1 MALLQISEPGKST
14 LPHEHRLAVGIDLG
28 TTNSLIASVISGK
41 ATILEDEEGSRI
53 MPSIVHYDEK
63 QTFVGVEA
71 EKRQVQGPEDT
82 IASAKRLMGKGLM
95 DIRPEDFTVSLE
107 DSAGN
112 IAIHT
117 KQGLKSPVEVSAALL
132 KRLKELGEKRLG
144 GEIMG
149 AVITVPAYFDDAQR
163 QATKDA
169 AKIAGINVLRLI
181 NEPTAAAVAYGLD
194 KKVEGNFVI
203 YDLGG
208 GTFDISILRL
218 ENGLFEV
225 MATHGDSALGGDDFD
240 HLIEQWM
247 ISDFDTPM
255 PNIKTK
261 QLIKNLSRKIKEGLT
276 EKSEI
281 AVNQSFDG
289 LGTIKK
295 TLTRE
300 KFASLSADLTNK
312 TITCIKQALHDADL
326 TPKDITGVVMVGGST
341 RMPIIQVAVEQFI
354 GMPLLN
360 NIDPDE
366 VVALGAAEQ
375 ANILA
380 GNTNNELLLLDV
392 IPLSLGIETM
402 GDIVERIIPRN
413 STLPVAMGQEFTTYQ
428 DGQTGI
434 VIHVVQGERDL
445 VKDCRSLG
453 KFTLKGIPPMVA
465 GAAKIRVTFQVDTDG
480 LLSVKAKELSTGIES
495 SIEVKP
501 SYGLEDHQIQQM
513 LASSF
518 SSAEEDKESRALA
531 EIRVDGQ
538 QIIAMIESALEQD
551 KNLLNPNEI
560 DHIHVRVHELTKALA
575 TSDRALIEE
584 KTKLLNEATAAFAA
598 KRMDHSIS
606 KALTGKTINTLEF

>member
-1 MALLQISEPGKST
+1 MALLQISEPGKGT

-41 ATILEDEEGSRI
+41 ATILEDTSQTPI
-53 MPSIVHYDEK
+53 IPSIVHYGEQDIL
-63 QTFVGVEA
+63 VGHEA
-71 EKRQVQGPEDT
+71 EKMQLLDPKNTV
-82 IASAKRLMGKGLM
+82 ASVKRLMGK
-95 DIRPEDFTVSLE
+95 DIKDINPNDFTVQLGGGDGTIS
-107 DSAGN
+107 
-112 IAIHT
+112 IHT
-117 KQGLKSPVEVSAALL
+117 QQGIKNPVETSALIL
-132 KRLKELGEKRLG
+132 KNLKELSEKRLG
-144 GEIMG
+144 GEIIG

-218 ENGLFEV
+218 EKGLFEV
-225 MATHGDSALGGDDFD
+225 LATHGDSALGGDDFD
-240 HLIEQWM
+240 YIVEQWM
-247 ISDFDTPM
+247 MEDLNTEIPD
-255 PNIKTK
+255 IKTK

-276 EKSEI
+276 EKGEI
-281 AVNQSFDG
+281 SIDQTFAD

-295 TLTRE
+295 TLSRE
-300 KFASLSADLTNK
+300 KFASLSAGLTNK
-312 TITCIKQALHDADL
+312 TITCIKQALHDANL
-326 TPKDITGVVMVGGST
+326 TTKDITGVVMVGGST
-341 RMPIIQVAVEQFI
+341 RMPIIQFAVEKFV

-360 NIDPDE
+360 NINPDE

-380 GNTNNELLLLDV
+380 GNTNDELLLLDV

-428 DGQTGI
+428 DGQTGM

-465 GAAKIRVTFQVDTDG
+465 GAAKIRVTFQVDADG

-501 SYGLEDHQIQQM
+501 SYGLEDKHIQQM
-513 LASSF
+513 LESSF

-531 EIRVDGQ
+531 EIRVDGK

-551 KNLLNPNEI
+551 KNLLNQDEI
-560 DHIHVRVHELTKALA
+560 DHIYATVHELTEALA
-575 TSDRALIEE
+575 SSDRGLIEE
-584 KTKLLNEATAAFAA
+584 KTKLLNEVTATFAA
-598 KRMDHSIS
+598 RRMDNSIS

>member
-1 MALLQISEPGKST
+1 MALLQISEPGKGT

-41 ATILEDEEGSRI
+41 ATILEDTSQTPI
-53 MPSIVHYDEK
+53 IPSIVHYGEQDIL
-63 QTFVGVEA
+63 VGHEA
-71 EKRQVQGPEDT
+71 EKMQLLDPKNTV
-82 IASAKRLMGKGLM
+82 ASVKRLMGK
-95 DIRPEDFTVSLE
+95 DIKDINPNDFTVQLGGGDGTIS
-107 DSAGN
+107 
-112 IAIHT
+112 IHT
-117 KQGLKSPVEVSAALL
+117 QQGIKNPVETSALIL
-132 KRLKELGEKRLG
+132 KNLKELSEKRLG
-144 GEIMG
+144 GEIIG

-218 ENGLFEV
+218 EKGLFEV
-225 MATHGDSALGGDDFD
+225 LATHGDSALGGDDFD
-240 HLIEQWM
+240 HIVEQWM
-247 ISDFDTPM
+247 MEDLNTEIPD
-255 PNIKTK
+255 IKTK

-276 EKSEI
+276 EKGEI
-281 AVNQSFDG
+281 SIDQTFAD

-295 TLTRE
+295 TLSRE
-300 KFASLSADLTNK
+300 KFASLSAGLTNK
-312 TITCIKQALHDADL
+312 TITCIKQALHDANL
-326 TPKDITGVVMVGGST
+326 TTKDITGVVMVGGST
-341 RMPIIQVAVEQFI
+341 RMPIIQFAVEKFV

-360 NIDPDE
+360 NINPDE

-380 GNTNNELLLLDV
+380 GNTNDELLLLDV

-428 DGQTGI
+428 DGQTGM

-465 GAAKIRVTFQVDTDG
+465 GAAKIRVTFQVDADG

-501 SYGLEDHQIQQM
+501 SYGLEDKHIQQM
-513 LASSF
+513 LESSF

-531 EIRVDGQ
+531 EIRVDGK

-551 KNLLNPNEI
+551 KNLLNQDEN
-560 DHIHVRVHELTKALA
+560 
-575 TSDRALIEE
+575 
-584 KTKLLNEATAAFAA
+584 
-598 KRMDHSIS
+598 
-606 KALTGKTINTLEF
+606 

>member
-1 MALLQISEPGKST
+1 MALLQISEPGKGT

-41 ATILEDEEGSRI
+41 ATILEDTSQTPI
-53 MPSIVHYDEK
+53 IPSIVHYGEQDIL
-63 QTFVGVEA
+63 VGHEA
-71 EKRQVQGPEDT
+71 EKMQLLDPKNTV
-82 IASAKRLMGKGLM
+82 ASVKRLMGK
-95 DIRPEDFTVSLE
+95 DIKDINPNDFTVQLGGGDGTIS
-107 DSAGN
+107 
-112 IAIHT
+112 IHT
-117 KQGLKSPVEVSAALL
+117 QQGIKNPVETSALIL
-132 KRLKELGEKRLG
+132 KNLKELSEKRLG
-144 GEIMG
+144 GEIIG

-218 ENGLFEV
+218 EKGLFEV
-225 MATHGDSALGGDDFD
+225 LATHGDSALGGDDFD
-240 HLIEQWM
+240 HIIEQWM
-247 ISDFDTPM
+247 MEDLNTEIPD
-255 PNIKTK
+255 IKTK

-276 EKSEI
+276 EKGEI
-281 AVNQSFDG
+281 SIDQTFAD

-295 TLTRE
+295 TLSRE
-300 KFASLSADLTNK
+300 KFASLSAGLTNK
-312 TITCIKQALHDADL
+312 TITCIKQALHDANL
-326 TPKDITGVVMVGGST
+326 TTKDITGVVMVGGST
-341 RMPIIQVAVEQFI
+341 RMPIIQFAVEKFV

-360 NIDPDE
+360 NINPDE

-380 GNTNNELLLLDV
+380 GNTNDELLLLDV

-428 DGQTGI
+428 DGQTGM

-465 GAAKIRVTFQVDTDG
+465 GAAKIRVTFQVDADG

-501 SYGLEDHQIQQM
+501 SYGLEDKHIQQM
-513 LASSF
+513 LESSF

-531 EIRVDGQ
+531 EIRVDGK

-551 KNLLNPNEI
+551 KNLLNQDEI
-560 DHIHVRVHELTKALA
+560 DHIYATVHELTEALA
-575 TSDRALIEE
+575 SSDRGLIEE
-584 KTKLLNEATAAFAA
+584 KTKLLNEATATFAA
-598 KRMDHSIS
+598 RRMDNSIS

>member
-41 ATILEDEEGSRI
+41 ATILEDEEGSRM

-71 EKRQVQGPEDT
+71 EKRQLQGPEDT

-181 NEPTAAAVAYGLD
+181 NEPTAAAVAYCLD

-392 IPLSLGIETM
+392 IPLSLCIETM

-560 DHIHVRVHELTKALA
+560 DHIHVRVHELTNALA

>member
-1 MALLQISEPGKST
+1 MALLQISEPGKGT

-41 ATILEDEEGSRI
+41 ATILEDTSQTPI
-53 MPSIVHYDEK
+53 IPSIVHYGEQDIL
-63 QTFVGVEA
+63 VGHEA
-71 EKRQVQGPEDT
+71 EKMQLLDPKNTV
-82 IASAKRLMGKGLM
+82 ASVKRLMGK
-95 DIRPEDFTVSLE
+95 DIKDINPNDFTVQLGGGDGTIS
-107 DSAGN
+107 
-112 IAIHT
+112 IHT
-117 KQGLKSPVEVSAALL
+117 QQGIKNPVETSALIL
-132 KRLKELGEKRLG
+132 KNLKELSEKRLG
-144 GEIMG
+144 GEIIG

-218 ENGLFEV
+218 EKGLFEV
-225 MATHGDSALGGDDFD
+225 LATHGDSALGGDDFD
-240 HLIEQWM
+240 HIVEQWM
-247 ISDFDTPM
+247 MEDLNTEIPD
-255 PNIKTK
+255 IKTK

-276 EKSEI
+276 EKGEI
-281 AVNQSFDG
+281 SIDQTFAD

-295 TLTRE
+295 TLSRE
-300 KFASLSADLTNK
+300 KFASLSAGLTNK
-312 TITCIKQALHDADL
+312 TITCIKQALHDANL
-326 TPKDITGVVMVGGST
+326 TTKDITGVVMVGGST
-341 RMPIIQVAVEQFI
+341 RMPIIQFAVENFV

-360 NIDPDE
+360 NINPDE

-380 GNTNNELLLLDV
+380 GNTNDELLLLDV

-428 DGQTGI
+428 DGQTGM

-465 GAAKIRVTFQVDTDG
+465 GAAKIRVTFQVDADG

-501 SYGLEDHQIQQM
+501 SYGLEDKHIQQM
-513 LASSF
+513 LESSF

-531 EIRVDGQ
+531 EIRVDGK

-551 KNLLNPNEI
+551 KNLLNQDEI
-560 DHIHVRVHELTKALA
+560 DHIYATVHELTEALA
-575 TSDRALIEE
+575 SSDRGLIEE
-584 KTKLLNEATAAFAA
+584 KTKLLNEVTATFAA
-598 KRMDHSIS
+598 RRMDNSIS

>member
-95 DIRPEDFTVSLE
+95 DIRPEDYTVSLE

-312 TITCIKQALHDADL
+312 TIACIKQALHDADL

-513 LASSF
+513 LESSF

>member
-1 MALLQISEPGKST
+1 MALLQISEPGKGT

-41 ATILEDEEGSRI
+41 ATILEDTSQTPI
-53 MPSIVHYDEK
+53 IPSIVHYGEQDIL
-63 QTFVGVEA
+63 VGHEA
-71 EKRQVQGPEDT
+71 EKMQLLDPKNTV
-82 IASAKRLMGKGLM
+82 ASVKRLMGK
-95 DIRPEDFTVSLE
+95 DIKDINPNDFTVQLGGGDGTIS
-107 DSAGN
+107 
-112 IAIHT
+112 IHT
-117 KQGLKSPVEVSAALL
+117 QQGIKNPVETSALIL
-132 KRLKELGEKRLG
+132 KNLKELSEKRLG
-144 GEIMG
+144 GEIIG

-218 ENGLFEV
+218 EKGLFEV
-225 MATHGDSALGGDDFD
+225 LATHGDSALGGDDFD
-240 HLIEQWM
+240 HIVEQWM
-247 ISDFDTPM
+247 MEDLNTEIPD
-255 PNIKTK
+255 IKTK

-276 EKSEI
+276 EKGEI
-281 AVNQSFDG
+281 SINQTFAD

-295 TLTRE
+295 TLSRE
-300 KFASLSADLTNK
+300 KFASLSAGLTNK
-312 TITCIKQALHDADL
+312 TITCIKQALHDANL
-326 TPKDITGVVMVGGST
+326 TTKDITGVVMVGGST
-341 RMPIIQVAVEQFI
+341 RMPIIQFAVEKFV

-360 NIDPDE
+360 NINPDE

-380 GNTNNELLLLDV
+380 GNTNDELLLLDV

-428 DGQTGI
+428 DGQTGM

-465 GAAKIRVTFQVDTDG
+465 GAAKIRVTFQVDADG

-501 SYGLEDHQIQQM
+501 SYGLEDKHIQQM
-513 LASSF
+513 LESSF

-531 EIRVDGQ
+531 EIRVDGK

-551 KNLLNPNEI
+551 KNLLNQDEI
-560 DHIHVRVHELTKALA
+560 DHIYATVHELTEALA
-575 TSDRALIEE
+575 SSDRGLIEE
-584 KTKLLNEATAAFAA
+584 KTKLLNEATATFAA
-598 KRMDHSIS
+598 RRMDNSIS

>member
-1 MALLQISEPGKST
+1 MALLQISEPGKGT

-41 ATILEDEEGSRI
+41 ATILEDTSQTPI
-53 MPSIVHYDEK
+53 IPSIVHYGEQDIL
-63 QTFVGVEA
+63 VGHEA
-71 EKRQVQGPEDT
+71 EKMQLLDPKNTV
-82 IASAKRLMGKGLM
+82 ASVKRLMGK
-95 DIRPEDFTVSLE
+95 DIKDINPNDFTVQLGGGDGTIS
-107 DSAGN
+107 
-112 IAIHT
+112 IHT
-117 KQGLKSPVEVSAALL
+117 QQGIKNPVETSALIL
-132 KRLKELGEKRLG
+132 KNLKELSEKRLG
-144 GEIMG
+144 GEIIG

-218 ENGLFEV
+218 EKGLFEV
-225 MATHGDSALGGDDFD
+225 LATHGDSALGGDDFD
-240 HLIEQWM
+240 HIIEQWM
-247 ISDFDTPM
+247 MEDLNTEIPD
-255 PNIKTK
+255 IKTK

-276 EKSEI
+276 EKGEI
-281 AVNQSFDG
+281 SINQTFAD

-295 TLTRE
+295 TLSRE
-300 KFASLSADLTNK
+300 KFASLSAGLTNK
-312 TITCIKQALHDADL
+312 TITCIKQALHDANL
-326 TPKDITGVVMVGGST
+326 TTKDITGVVMVGGST
-341 RMPIIQVAVEQFI
+341 RMPIIQFAVEKFV

-360 NIDPDE
+360 NINPDE

-380 GNTNNELLLLDV
+380 GNTNDELLLLDV

-428 DGQTGI
+428 DGQTGM

-501 SYGLEDHQIQQM
+501 SYGLEDKHIQQM
-513 LASSF
+513 LESSF

-531 EIRVDGQ
+531 EIRVDGK

-551 KNLLNPNEI
+551 KNLLNQDEI
-560 DHIHVRVHELTKALA
+560 DHIYATVHELTEAL
-575 TSDRALIEE
+575 TSSDRGLIEE
-584 KTKLLNEATAAFAA
+584 KTKLLNEATATFAA
-598 KRMDHSIS
+598 RRMDNSIS

>member
-1 MALLQISEPGKST
+1 MALLQISEPGKGT

-41 ATILEDEEGSRI
+41 ATILEDTSQTPI
-53 MPSIVHYDEK
+53 IPSIVHYGEQDIL
-63 QTFVGVEA
+63 VGHEA
-71 EKRQVQGPEDT
+71 EKMQLLDPKNTV
-82 IASAKRLMGKGLM
+82 ASVKRLMGK
-95 DIRPEDFTVSLE
+95 DIKDINPNDFTVQLGGGDGTIS
-107 DSAGN
+107 
-112 IAIHT
+112 IHT
-117 KQGLKSPVEVSAALL
+117 QQGIKNPVETSALIL
-132 KRLKELGEKRLG
+132 KNLKELSEKRLG
-144 GEIMG
+144 GEIIG

-218 ENGLFEV
+218 EKGLFEV
-225 MATHGDSALGGDDFD
+225 LATHGDSALGGDDFD
-240 HLIEQWM
+240 HIVEQWM
-247 ISDFDTPM
+247 MEDLNTEIPD
-255 PNIKTK
+255 IKTK

-276 EKSEI
+276 EKGEI
-281 AVNQSFDG
+281 SIDQTFAD

-295 TLTRE
+295 TLSRE
-300 KFASLSADLTNK
+300 KFASLSAGLTNK
-312 TITCIKQALHDADL
+312 TITCIKQALHDANL
-326 TPKDITGVVMVGGST
+326 TTKDITGVVMVGGST
-341 RMPIIQVAVEQFI
+341 RMPIIQFAVEKFV

-360 NIDPDE
+360 NINPDE

-380 GNTNNELLLLDV
+380 GNTNDELLLLDV

-428 DGQTGI
+428 DGQTGM

-465 GAAKIRVTFQVDTDG
+465 GAAKIRVTFQVDADG

-501 SYGLEDHQIQQM
+501 SYGLEDKHIQQM
-513 LASSF
+513 LESSF

-531 EIRVDGQ
+531 EIRVDGK

-551 KNLLNPNEI
+551 KNLLNQDEI
-560 DHIHVRVHELTKALA
+560 DHIYATVHELTEALA
-575 TSDRALIEE
+575 SSDRGLIEE
-584 KTKLLNEATAAFAA
+584 KTKLLNEVTATFAA
-598 KRMDHSIS
+598 RRMDNSIS

>member
-41 ATILEDEEGSRI
+41 ATILEDEEGSRM

-63 QTFVGVEA
+63 QIFVGVEA

-117 KQGLKSPVEVSAALL
+117 KQGLKSPVEVSATLL

-480 LLSVKAKELSTGIES
+480 LLSVKARELSTGIES

-513 LASSF
+513 LESSF

>member
-1 MALLQISEPGKST
+1 MALLQISEPGKGT

-41 ATILEDEEGSRI
+41 ATILEDTSQTPI
-53 MPSIVHYDEK
+53 IPSIVHYGEQDIL
-63 QTFVGVEA
+63 VGHEA
-71 EKRQVQGPEDT
+71 EKMQLLDPKNTV
-82 IASAKRLMGKGLM
+82 ASVKRLMGK
-95 DIRPEDFTVSLE
+95 DIKDINPNDFTVQLGGGDGTIS
-107 DSAGN
+107 
-112 IAIHT
+112 IHT
-117 KQGLKSPVEVSAALL
+117 QQGIKNPVETSALIL
-132 KRLKELGEKRLG
+132 KNLKELSEKRLG
-144 GEIMG
+144 GEIIG

-218 ENGLFEV
+218 EKGLFEV
-225 MATHGDSALGGDDFD
+225 LATHGDSALGGDDFD
-240 HLIEQWM
+240 HIIEQWM
-247 ISDFDTPM
+247 MEDLNTEIPD
-255 PNIKTK
+255 IKTK

-276 EKSEI
+276 EKGEI
-281 AVNQSFDG
+281 SIDQTFAD

-295 TLTRE
+295 TLSRE
-300 KFASLSADLTNK
+300 KFASLSAGLTNK
-312 TITCIKQALHDADL
+312 TITCIKQALHDANL
-326 TPKDITGVVMVGGST
+326 TTKDITGVVMVGGST
-341 RMPIIQVAVEQFI
+341 RMPIIQFAVEKFV

-360 NIDPDE
+360 NINPDE

-380 GNTNNELLLLDV
+380 GNTNDELLLLDV

-428 DGQTGI
+428 DGQTGM

-465 GAAKIRVTFQVDTDG
+465 GAAKIRVTFQVDADG

-501 SYGLEDHQIQQM
+501 SYGLEDKHIQQM
-513 LASSF
+513 LESSF

-531 EIRVDGQ
+531 EIRVDGK

-551 KNLLNPNEI
+551 KNLLNQDEI
-560 DHIHVRVHELTKALA
+560 DHIYATVHELTEALA
-575 TSDRALIEE
+575 SSDRGLIEE
-584 KTKLLNEATAAFAA
+584 KTKLLNEVTATFAA
-598 KRMDHSIS
+598 RRMDNSIS

>member
-289 LGTIKK
+289 FGTIKK

-312 TITCIKQALHDADL
+312 TIACIKQALHDADL

-480 LLSVKAKELSTGIES
+480 LLSVKARELSTGIES

-501 SYGLEDHQIQQM
+501 SYGLEDHQSQQM
-513 LASSF
+513 LESSF

>member
-63 QTFVGVEA
+63 QIFVGVEA

-312 TITCIKQALHDADL
+312 TIACIKQALHDADL

-480 LLSVKAKELSTGIES
+480 LLSVKARELSTGIES

>member
-41 ATILEDEEGSRI
+41 ATILEDEEGSRM

-63 QTFVGVEA
+63 QIFVGVEA

-95 DIRPEDFTVSLE
+95 DIRPEDYTVSLE

-261 QLIKNLSRKIKEGLT
+261 QRIKNLSRKIKEGLT

-289 LGTIKK
+289 FGTIKK

-480 LLSVKAKELSTGIES
+480 LLSVKARELSTGIES

-513 LASSF
+513 LTSSF

>member
-41 ATILEDEEGSRI
+41 ATILEDEEGSRM

-63 QTFVGVEA
+63 QIFVGVEA

-95 DIRPEDFTVSLE
+95 DIRPEDFTVILE

-480 LLSVKAKELSTGIES
+480 LLSVKAREL
-495 SIEVKP
+495 
-501 SYGLEDHQIQQM
+501 
-513 LASSF
+513 
-518 SSAEEDKESRALA
+518 
-531 EIRVDGQ
+531 
-538 QIIAMIESALEQD
+538 
-551 KNLLNPNEI
+551 
-560 DHIHVRVHELTKALA
+560 
-575 TSDRALIEE
+575 
-584 KTKLLNEATAAFAA
+584 
-598 KRMDHSIS
+598 
-606 KALTGKTINTLEF
+606 

>member
-289 LGTIKK
+289 FGTIKK

-480 LLSVKAKELSTGIES
+480 LLSVKARELSTGIES

-513 LASSF
+513 LESSF